1 MINLECNS
9 VFWAFGI
16 KLSFLNLCDQQ
27 TTIHSVDANGL
38 PGKLPA
44 GYSFVRGLKL
54 NVLTNGQLLQNLPD
68 GSGVQMSFPLYNQ
81 SRDSY
86 AVLYWDG
93 SKWVEVSTQLS
104 IDKIPQT
111 LTINTGDE
119 LYQLVQNVTDVFYP
133 ILTTGKTG
141 VFVLVK
147 K

>member
-1 MINLECNS
+1 M
-9 VFWAFGI
+9 
-16 KLSFLNLCDQQ
+16 
-27 TTIHSVDANGL
+27 
-38 PGKLPA
+38 PA
-44 GYSFVRGLKL
+44 GFSFVRGLKL
-54 NVLTNGQLLQNLPD
+54 DVLTNGQLLQNLPD